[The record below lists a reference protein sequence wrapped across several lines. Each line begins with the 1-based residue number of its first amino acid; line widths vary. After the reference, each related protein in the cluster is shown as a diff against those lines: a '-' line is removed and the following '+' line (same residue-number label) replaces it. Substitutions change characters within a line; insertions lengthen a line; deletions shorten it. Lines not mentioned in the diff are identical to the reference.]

1 VRTTLLR
8 ARGCFLFTQKRF
20 NEDGIMSHVL
30 CDDTTAGSEQALP
43 SCATRLPVI
52 LCIDDDPAVCRSL
65 KIQLQNYAVDVLTA
79 TYGTCGYWETLVRL
93 PDVIITD
100 LRMPQGS
107 GDYVVECL
115 KRNPATRDIPILV
128 LTGRRDPEL
137 QRYLYGLGI
146 VKYFLKPLPFED
158 LREELS
164 RHIALLP
171 WDET

>member
-1 VRTTLLR
+1 
-8 ARGCFLFTQKRF
+8 
-20 NEDGIMSHVL
+20 
-30 CDDTTAGSEQALP
+30 
-43 SCATRLPVI
+43 
-52 LCIDDDPAVCRSL
+52 
-65 KIQLQNYAVDVLTA
+65 VDVLTA

-146 VKYFLKPLPFED
+146 VKYFLKPLTFED

-171 WDET
+171 RDET